1 MVQLEPNY
9 GSNEP
14 EVVQLEPGM
23 VQLEPNYGSSE
34 PEVVQLE
41 PGMVQLKPR
50 ITLLLNYLKC
60 IAVIMISQS

>member
-1 MVQLEPNY
+1 MVQLEPNS
-9 GSNEP
+9 GSN
-14 EVVQLEPGM
+14 
-23 VQLEPNYGSSE
+23 E